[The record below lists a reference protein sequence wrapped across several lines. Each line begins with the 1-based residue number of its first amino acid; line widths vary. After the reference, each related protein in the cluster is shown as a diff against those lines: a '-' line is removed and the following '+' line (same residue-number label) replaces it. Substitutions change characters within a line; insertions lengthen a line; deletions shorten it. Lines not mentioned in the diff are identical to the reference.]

1 MILSELLVDAISW
14 NPEAGDLVL
23 LAAERYDL
31 DLVQTALATL
41 PVKARGQVFV
51 VVDEESD
58 IPELTAPGRFCVTWL
73 RRDRGQQ
80 LQTAVDAWLGE
91 MLPVEFDREHRVY
104 AWMSGDRS
112 ARLLT
117 NA

>member
-1 MILSELLVDAISW
+1 MILSELLVDAIAW
-14 NPEAGDLVL
+14 NPEAGDLIL

-31 DLVQTALATL
+31 DLVETALATL

-51 VVDEESD
+51 VVDDESD
-58 IPELTAPGRFCVTWL
+58 ITELAAPGRFCVTWL

-80 LQTAVDAWLGE
+80 LRTSVEAWLAE
-91 MLPVEFDREHRVY
+91 MLPVEVGREHRVY
-104 AWMSGDRS
+104 AWVSGDRS
-112 ARLLT
+112 AKLLT